1 MDSKHTTDCA
11 TEPLLCSSG
20 VLPTMPPLHRGKS
33 GQEHARMA
41 RCQKEEII
49 MMNGAESLVRTLV
62 GGGVN
67 VCFTNPGT
75 SEMHFVAALDKVDGM
90 RCVLALFEGVVTGA
104 ADGYWRMAGSP
115 AATLLHLGP
124 GLGNG
129 LANLHN
135 AKKASSGIIN
145 IVGEHATYHIQY
157 DAPLTADIEGIAR
170 PVSHWVKTSTDAK
183 AVAVDGAQAI
193 AQASTPPGQIATV
206 ILPGDTAWNL
216 GGDVATVPAIPTRAT
231 TSEEAVKAAADM
243 LAQGEGTM
251 LLLAGEGVKERG
263 LALAGAIAK
272 KTGARILAQGSN
284 AVLQRGA
291 GRVPVERVPFPVPQ
305 AVQLLKDVQR
315 MILVGAKA
323 PVAFFGYPD
332 RPSILTQEGCA
343 FHPLTTLAE
352 DSIDALERLA
362 DMVGAKVADAP
373 VQQRFTPE
381 MPSGALDPEKI
392 AAILGNLIPEQAIV
406 VDESVTTGR
415 GFYPLTAGA
424 PPHDWLQN
432 MGGSI
437 GYGMPVAIGAAIACP
452 DRKVLALVGDGSGMY
467 TVQALWTM
475 ARERLDITVV
485 IWANRTYQILK
496 GEFNNVGAGSPGYK
510 ARDMLDIDRPDLDWV
525 SMAQGMGVPATRVH
539 DCAGLTAQIQRG
551 LAAEG
556 PSLIEA
562 VL

>member
-1 MDSKHTTDCA
+1 
-11 TEPLLCSSG
+11 
-20 VLPTMPPLHRGKS
+20 
-33 GQEHARMA
+33 
-41 RCQKEEII
+41 
-49 MMNGAESLVRTLV
+49 MNGAESLVRTLV

-104 ADGYWRMAGSP
+104 ADGYWRMAEKP

-135 AKKASSGIIN
+135 AKKASSGIVN
-145 IVGEHATYHIQY
+145 IVGEHATHHIQY

-183 AVAVDGAQAI
+183 AVAADGAEAI
-193 AQASTPPGQIATV
+193 AIASAPPGQIATL
-206 ILPGDTAWNL
+206 ILPGDTAWNEDN
-216 GGDVATVPAIPTRAT
+216 GAVHVPARPTRAT
-231 TSEEAVKAAADM
+231 VADDVIRHTASV
-243 LAQGEGTM
+243 LVHGEGTM
-251 LLLAGEGVKERG
+251 LLLAGDGIRERG
-263 LALAGAIAK
+263 LALAGAIAH

-291 GRVPVERVPFPVPQ
+291 GRVPVNRVPFPVPQ
-305 AVQLLKDVQR
+305 ALDVLKDVER

-332 RPSILTQEGCA
+332 RPSMLTQPGCE
-343 FHPLTTLAE
+343 FHTLTALE
-352 DSIDALERLA
+352 DNTIDALERLA
-362 DMVGAKVADAP
+362 DAVSAKPADAP
-373 VQQRFTPE
+373 VQQPFKPD
-381 MPSGALDPEKI
+381 MPSGALDPETI
-392 AAILGNLIPEQAIV
+392 AAILGNLIPENAIV
-406 VDESVTTGR
+406 IDESVTTGR

-437 GYGMPVAIGAAIACP
+437 GYGMPVAVGAAIACP
-452 DRKVLALVGDGSGMY
+452 DRSVLALVGDGSGMY

-475 ARERLDITVV
+475 AREGLNVTVV

-496 GEFNNVGAGSPGYK
+496 GEFDNVGAGSPGHK

-525 SMAQGMGVPATRVH
+525 ALAKGMGVSASRVK
-539 DCAGLTAQIQRG
+539 DCETLTQQLQRG
-551 LAAEG
+551 LAEEG
-556 PSLIEA
+556 PYLIEV